1 LECHDIVYTF
11 KLNYLRNRPRGRD
24 DGLPLTDKINTN
36 TNIQQQT
43 DKIATNAM
51 YILLSLSVDSDD
63 GPVDGP
69 VDVVKHCSVLHSL
82 SSIVELGHAVP
93 P

>member
-1 LECHDIVYTF
+1 MKI
-11 KLNYLRNRPRGRD
+11 NYLRNLPRG
-24 DGLPLTDKINTN
+24 GGFPLIDKINTV

-43 DKIATNAM
+43 DKIDPNAI
-51 YILLSLSVDSDD
+51 YNLLSLSVESADGPGD

-69 VDVVKHCSVLHSL
+69 VDVRHGSVLHPIISA
-82 SSIVELGHAVP
+82 VGLGHAVP